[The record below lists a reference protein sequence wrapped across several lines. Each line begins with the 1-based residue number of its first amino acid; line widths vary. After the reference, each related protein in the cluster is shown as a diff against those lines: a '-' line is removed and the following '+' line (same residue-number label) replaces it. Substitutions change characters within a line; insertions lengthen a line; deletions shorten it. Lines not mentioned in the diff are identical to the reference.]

1 VSASAVSLR
10 PRQMQSG
17 VASARP
23 RLRPV
28 RPRDEAAFR
37 LYGEFARLNFPPNR
51 KSRPRW
57 SGKRLV
63 TTERLLA
70 IMPINDQNPPGNS
83 SEPREINWQND
94 PRIILNDQAAIAAY
108 IDEYGNLVITQRDT
122 LGDPESTLL
131 IAPESVKAF
140 ARAISSLAGETNV
153 TDLRIVR
160 GTS

>member
-1 VSASAVSLR
+1 MS
-10 PRQMQSG
+10 
-17 VASARP
+17 
-23 RLRPV
+23 
-28 RPRDEAAFR
+28 
-37 LYGEFARLNFPPNR
+37 
-51 KSRPRW
+51 
-57 SGKRLV
+57 
-63 TTERLLA
+63 
-70 IMPINDQNPPGNS
+70 INDQNPPGNS